1 MKTIHKYGL
10 DVVRVQ
16 TVELPAH
23 AEILSVQVQHGRP
36 VMWAIVEDQNS
47 KVQRTVVMQ
56 GTGWELPHYVEKKDF
71 IGTVQLVS
79 LVFHFFI
86 YG

>member
-1 MKTIHKYGL
+1 
-10 DVVRVQ
+10 
-16 TVELPAH
+16 
-23 AEILSVQVQHGRP
+23 
-36 VMWAIVEDQNS
+36 
-47 KVQRTVVMQ
+47 VMQ